1 MKISGTVSVACPVC
15 GVVADHALVQTVNPR
30 EDPASA
36 ERLLRGELNVAV
48 CECGKRT
55 HLAGNLVFHDPQA
68 QLLVHVCPDG
78 EAAMERAEAAFDEA
92 YGGVVGKALG
102 GDGEAR
108 TLRIVPS
115 LNALVEKVKI
125 AEAGLR
131 DWAVEMAKVLLLA
144 SIAIDDDDRV
154 LLFSRVDS
162 DSERIFW
169 LLFDPY
175 GDNPSI
181 MSSPL
186 AAYHRL
192 VATSGGAPAP
202 TQRRID
208 RAWAIEAV
216 RAMIASGN

>member
-15 GVVADHALVQTVNPR
+15 GVVADHPLVQTVNPR

-78 EAAMERAEAAFDEA
+78 EAAMERAEAAFGDA
-92 YGGVVGKALG
+92 FGQVLG
-102 GDGEAR
+102 GAGGER

-125 AEAGLR
+125 SEAGLR

-186 AAYHRL
+186 TAYHRL